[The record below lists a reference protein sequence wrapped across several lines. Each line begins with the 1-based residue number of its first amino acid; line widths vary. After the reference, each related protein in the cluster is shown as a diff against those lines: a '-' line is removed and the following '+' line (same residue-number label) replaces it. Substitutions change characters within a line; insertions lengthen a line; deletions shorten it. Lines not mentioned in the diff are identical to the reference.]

1 MINDS
6 QSVGPPNIESTLEE
20 QNEYRPGSLTNLG
33 LERLFVAAV
42 FFIKFDRKQNTRL
55 WPFVFTDLTRSP
67 PDFS

>member
-6 QSVGPPNIESTLEE
+6 QSVGPPSIQSTLGE
-20 QNEYRPGSLTNLG
+20 QNDYHSGIPTHLL
-33 LERLFVAAV
+33 LQKLFVAAV